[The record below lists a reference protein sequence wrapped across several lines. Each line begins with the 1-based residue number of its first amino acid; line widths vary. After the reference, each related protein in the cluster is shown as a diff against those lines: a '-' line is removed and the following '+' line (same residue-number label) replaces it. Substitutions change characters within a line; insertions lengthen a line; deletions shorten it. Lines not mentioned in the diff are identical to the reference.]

1 MQNNQSNNKF
11 TQFWKSKGYYMVLG
25 LCVVAVA
32 VAGYVFVSDAM
43 AEKQALEQTMSTPA
57 TVIPPQEDRAASET
71 VEASTQTEL
80 ETSAEAEAAA
90 PVRGSVE
97 QTVMPVSGTVI
108 QDYAMD
114 RLTYNETTRDW
125 RVHNGVD
132 IAAPEGTQV
141 LAAADGTVYA
151 AYEDETMGYTVVIR
165 HAGGYTTR
173 YSSLSEDLAVKTG
186 DTVTLGQAIG
196 CVGDTALVE
205 TAMGT
210 HLHFGVTYQDT
221 PMDPSDFL
229 SMK

>member
-132 IAAPEGTQV
+132 LAAPLGQEVQ
-141 LAAADGTVYA
+141 AARAGTVTA
-151 AYEDETMGYTVVIR
+151 VFEDDAYGVTVVLQ
-165 HAGGYTTR
+165 HAGGWSSR
-173 YSSLSEDLAVKTG
+173 YCGLAKEPSVTAG
-186 DTVTLGQAIG
+186 DTVEAGQVLGT
-196 CVGDTALVE
+196 VGTTALVE
-205 TAMGT
+205 TAQEP
-210 HLHFGVTYQDT
+210 HLHFEVYCGGE
-221 PMDPSDFL
+221 PADPAGFL
-229 SMK
+229 Y